1 MVAAVLLGTAFVLL
15 LAMMVALP
23 HLGVP
28 APVFGWVVLA
38 LFAAN
43 AALCLLAPR
52 GSAASDLSVPL
63 AALVA
68 VLACSSMWGLLLGQL
83 NAGVSL
89 MGLPVVFA
97 VSQLRR
103 AAALAVTVLSCAAS
117 VTVLAVVGT
126 WTGLRALDAGLVC
139 ASLLMLAA
147 AMTHHVD
154 TSRQLV
160 AELERVATVD
170 GVTGLATRR
179 VLDDSMTDSLSRF
192 PRTGTA
198 LVLVDLDHFKAV
210 NDQHGHPVGDAA
222 LRHVGAVLTAAVRS
236 TDAVVSRLGGDELA
250 VLLPGCPVGV
260 AGARAAELV
269 AAVRAAPLVL
279 PDGTELRLTVSVGVA
294 HAPEHARDVRA
305 LYSAAD
311 SALYVV
317 KRAGR
322 DGCAVAAGARPARLA
337 LGTRPPLADPL
348 ADRVLPRNRPLPPL
362 PPRAA

>member
-1 MVAAVLLGTAFVLL
+1 MPRPRPLRADRQAPAWLRPRLPGVGPRIAAVLLGTGTVLL
-15 LAMMVALP
+15 LGMMLALP

-28 APVFGWVVLA
+28 APAFGWVVLA
-38 LFAAN
+38 LFVLTG
-43 AALCLLAPR
+43 ALCVLAPR
-52 GSAASDLSVPL
+52 GSAARDLSVPL

-68 VLACSSMWGLLLGQL
+68 VLACSSMWGLLLGEL

-89 MGLPVVFA
+89 MGVPVVFA

-103 AAALAVTVLSCAAS
+103 GAALAVTGLSCAAS
-117 VTVLAVVGT
+117 VTVLAVAGP
-126 WTGLRALDAGLVC
+126 WTGVRALDAGLAC

-147 AMTHHVD
+147 AMTHQVD
-154 TSRQLV
+154 ASGRLV

-170 GVTGLATRR
+170 GLTGLVTRR
-179 VLDDSMTDSLSRF
+179 VLEDTMADSLTRY

-198 LVLVDLDHFKAV
+198 LVLVDLDHFKSV
-210 NDQHGHPVGDAA
+210 NDKWGHPVGDAA

-236 TDAVVSRLGGDELA
+236 TDAVVGRLGGDELA

-260 AGARAAELV
+260 AGARAADLV

-294 HAPEHARDVRA
+294 HAPEHARDVRT

-322 DGCAVAAGARPARLA
+322 DG
-337 LGTRPPLADPL
+337 
-348 ADRVLPRNRPLPPL
+348 
-362 PPRAA
+362 